1 MPLPNG
7 LLWRSRRAPLRL
19 SPLLG
24 RAKAACF
31 GHAGHRNAE
40 LGVCVDTEARPF
52 VRVQID
58 AVPGP
63 VRLSGSPGRWNDGGV
78 RLGILC
84 GGGPAPGMNSVISA
98 ATIEARNSGWDVLG
112 IMDGFQHLIE
122 GRIEEARPL
131 FITDVSRIQLEGGSI
146 IRTSRANPTVRDED
160 AADPG
165 WRLNACLKSLQKLG
179 IDALVTIGGDDTA
192 FSASRLAEAAGGGLR
207 VAHVPKTIDNDLPL
221 PGGAPT
227 FGFETARSVG
237 VQLVSNLMTDAITT
251 QRWYLV
257 VAMGR
262 SAGHLALGIGKS
274 AGATLTV
281 IAEEF
286 PRDEPIRLSRLVDV
300 LETSML
306 KRIAHGRPFGVAVL
320 AEGIGLRLPQD
331 ELQRAMPEVERDEHG
346 NVRLAELELD
356 RLLAK
361 QVKDRFKERGQDVT
375 VEGKNIGYELRCA
388 PPIPFDIEYTRDL
401 GYGAVDYLKRLLE
414 GDEPCMITIQEGHM
428 VPLPFGSFSAP
439 EKGRVRIR
447 LVNVESS
454 SYRVAREYM
463 IRLDREDLED
473 PERLRPIAEASGLT
487 PKAFRDRYGYLAEG

>member
-1 MPLPNG
+1 M
-7 LLWRSRRAPLRL
+7 
-19 SPLLG
+19 
-24 RAKAACF
+24 
-31 GHAGHRNAE
+31 
-40 LGVCVDTEARPF
+40 
-52 VRVQID
+52 
-58 AVPGP
+58 
-63 VRLSGSPGRWNDGGV
+63 

-112 IMDGFQHLIE
+112 IMDGFKHLIE

-131 FITDVSRIQLEGGSI
+131 SITDVSRIHVQGGSI

-160 AADPG
+160 AAVPG
-165 WRLNACLKSLQKLG
+165 WRLDACLKSLQKLG

-192 FSASRLAEAAGGGLR
+192 FSASRLAEAAGGALR

-237 VQLVSNLMTDAITT
+237 VQLVNNLMTDAITT

-274 AGATLTV
+274 AGATLTM

-331 ELQRAMPEVERDEHG
+331 ELQKAMPEVERDEHG

-361 QVKDRFKERGQDVT
+361 QVKDRFKGRGQNVT

-414 GDEPCMITIQEGHM
+414 GDGPGSMITIQEGHM
-428 VPLPFGSFSAP
+428 VPLPFGSFSDP
-439 EKGRVRIR
+439 ETGRVRIR

-463 IRLDREDLED
+463 IRLDRADLED
-473 PERLRPIAEASGLT
+473 PERLRPIAQASGLT
-487 PKAFRDRYGYLAEG
+487 PNAFRDRYGYLAEG

>member
-1 MPLPNG
+1 MKL
-7 LLWRSRRAPLRL
+7 A
-19 SPLLG
+19 
-24 RAKAACF
+24 
-31 GHAGHRNAE
+31 
-40 LGVCVDTEARPF
+40 
-52 VRVQID
+52 
-58 AVPGP
+58 
-63 VRLSGSPGRWNDGGV
+63 
-78 RLGILC
+78 ILC

-112 IMDGFQHLIE
+112 IMDGFEHLIDGRTE
-122 GRIEEARPL
+122 GARPL
-131 FITDVSRIQLEGGSI
+131 SITDVSRIHVQGGSI
-146 IRTSRANPTVRDED
+146 LRTSRANPTVRDSG
-160 AADPG
+160 AADPE
-165 WRLNACLKSLQKLG
+165 WRLHACLESLRKLG

-192 FSASRLAEAAGGGLR
+192 FSASRLAETAGGDLR

-221 PGGAPT
+221 PGGTPT
-227 FGFETARSVG
+227 FGFETARSLG
-237 VQLVSNLMTDAITT
+237 VQLVNNLMTDAITT

-274 AGATLTV
+274 AGATLTM

-331 ELQRAMPEVERDEHG
+331 ELAAAMPDVELDEHG
-346 NVRLAELELD
+346 HVRLAELELD

-361 QVKDRFKERGQDVT
+361 QVKDRFKARGQSVT

-401 GYGAVDYLKRLLE
+401 GYSAVDYLKRVE
-414 GDEPCMITIQEGHM
+414 GDESGAMITIQEGHM
-428 VPLPFGSFSAP
+428 VALPFGSFNHP
-439 EKGRVRIR
+439 ETGRVRIR
-447 LVNVESS
+447 HVNCESS

-463 IRLDREDLED
+463 IRLDRGDLED
-473 PERLRPIAEASGLT
+473 PDKLRPIAAASGLT
-487 PKAFRDRYGYLAEG
+487 PAAFRDRYGYLAEG

>member
-1 MPLPNG
+1 
-7 LLWRSRRAPLRL
+7 
-19 SPLLG
+19 
-24 RAKAACF
+24 
-31 GHAGHRNAE
+31 
-40 LGVCVDTEARPF
+40 
-52 VRVQID
+52 
-58 AVPGP
+58 
-63 VRLSGSPGRWNDGGV
+63 
-78 RLGILC
+78 
-84 GGGPAPGMNSVISA
+84 MNSVISA

-122 GRIEEARPL
+122 GRLEEARPL
-131 FITDVSRIQLEGGSI
+131 SITDVSRIHVQGGSI
-146 IRTSRANPTVRDED
+146 IRTSRANPTVRDEG
-160 AADPG
+160 AADPE
-165 WRLNACLKSLQKLG
+165 WRLHACLESLQKLG

-221 PGGAPT
+221 PGGTPT

-237 VQLVSNLMTDAITT
+237 VQLVNNLMTDAMTT

-274 AGATLTV
+274 AGATLTM

-331 ELQRAMPEVERDEHG
+331 ELARAMPEVELDEHG
-346 NVRLAELELD
+346 HVRLAELELD

-361 QVKDRFKERGQDVT
+361 QVKDRFKARGQNIT

-401 GYGAVDYLKRLLE
+401 GYSAVDYLKGNGGRRARRHDHDPGGAHGGAALRVVQRPEDGAGADPAGEHRVELVPGGPRVHDPAEPRGPRGSGQAQPDRSGLRAHARGLPRPVRLPRRGLRAA
-414 GDEPCMITIQEGHM
+414 GPS
-428 VPLPFGSFSAP
+428 V
-439 EKGRVRIR
+439 VRRRCGFTRRHPGEYPR
-447 LVNVESS
+447 LR
-454 SYRVAREYM
+454 RVANGV
-463 IRLDREDLED
+463 L
-473 PERLRPIAEASGLT
+473 
-487 PKAFRDRYGYLAEG
+487 RDRPGSLDPAGRLTRRPSSISIVIVRNWSRSPGAHGIRGTFW